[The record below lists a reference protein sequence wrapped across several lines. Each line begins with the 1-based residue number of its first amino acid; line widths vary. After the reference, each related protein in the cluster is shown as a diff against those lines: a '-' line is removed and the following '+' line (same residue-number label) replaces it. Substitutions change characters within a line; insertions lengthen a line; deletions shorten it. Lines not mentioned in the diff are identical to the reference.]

1 MFQSTRPRGARLQQL
16 ALDEIA
22 LKGFN
27 PRAHV
32 GRDSAAALGSPSRP
46 VFQST
51 RPRGARQSG
60 DIFLFSITRFNPRA
74 HVGRDQVPKR
84 PQGTWHVSIHAP
96 TWGATN
102 FTSLKFSIVLV
113 SIHAPT
119 WGATNYDKYKN
130 SKKRFQSTRPRG
142 ARLSQLARVDQQG
155 SFNPRAHVGRDRT
168 PSWNT
173 LLQRCFN
180 PRAHVG
186 RDASSSKT

>member
-74 HVGRDQVPKR
+74 HVGRDFDCFKVISPTLLFQSTR
-84 PQGTWHVSIHAP
+84 PRGARRFSGLARALGTACFNPRAHVGRDRDCVCKHGAMEVSIHAP
-96 TWGATN
+96 TWGATVA
-102 FTSLKFSIVLV
+102 S
-113 SIHAPT
+113 
-119 WGATNYDKYKN
+119 
-130 SKKRFQSTRPRG
+130 RG
-142 ARLSQLARVDQQG
+142 NHHRG
-155 SFNPRAHVGRDRT
+155 GFNPRAHVGRDFV
-168 PSWNT
+168 
-173 LLQRCFN
+173 LLQS
-180 PRAHVG
+180 H
-186 RDASSSKT
+186 